1 VIVIGKQ
8 EPSYP
13 RPTATVVGDIL
24 TALVQ
29 ALHSGDMDSHD
40 APARVPALFEVL
52 STAAFDFPVVRLIP
66 DLRSLIACHAS
77 PVLVPPERH
86 CFRRYGTT
94 VVSSFQ
100 SFVSNLPPGPV
111 HSGCGIDDW
120 GPS

>member
-40 APARVPALFEVL
+40 APARVPALFEAF
-52 STAAFDFPVVRLIP
+52 STAAFDFPVVRLMP

-86 CFRRYGTT
+86 LFLAFAGMAPRL
-94 VVSSFQ
+94 SHL
-100 SFVSNLPPGPV
+100 SNLLSQICHPARFTLAAE
-111 HSGCGIDDW
+111 
-120 GPS
+120 